1 MLFGSYDV
9 TICFEEA
16 AIIPD
21 YSGSML
27 RGAFGAALK
36 TTMCG
41 TLTRD
46 CRNCRIVSRCLYAK
60 TFEPVE
66 PPIAS
71 APKAN
76 AIPPPYVIE
85 PTLEP
90 RRRFEPGETLMFRIL
105 LFGSANDFL
114 PFFIHAFELMGR
126 RGVGRRAEGSGG
138 ATFSL
143 HSVTQEQDEPL
154 YDVNT
159 GRLLAEPVTTNLSVQ
174 PAGATGHGRLRVNL
188 ITPLR
193 LKFMN
198 HLQASLPFHIF
209 VRAALRRVSSM
220 FAAHGAGEPP
230 LDYSG
235 LVAQAGRVNVVA
247 SHTRWLDWERYS
259 SRQKTRM
266 LLGGI
271 VGRIE
276 YEGVS
281 REFLPALEVARTLHI
296 GKQTTFGLG
305 LMDFEWQET
314 RQ

>member
-1 MLFGSYDV
+1 
-9 TICFEEA
+9 
-16 AIIPD
+16 
-21 YSGSML
+21 
-27 RGAFGAALK
+27 
-36 TTMCG
+36 
-41 TLTRD
+41 
-46 CRNCRIVSRCLYAK
+46 
-60 TFEPVE
+60 
-66 PPIAS
+66 
-71 APKAN
+71 
-76 AIPPPYVIE
+76 VIE

-90 RRRFEPGETLMFRIL
+90 RRRFEPGETLLFRIL

-126 RGVGRRAEGSGG
+126 RGVGRRVEGAGG

-143 HSVTQEQDEPL
+143 HSVKQNQDEHL

-159 GRLLAEPVTTNLSVQ
+159 GRLLNELVTTRLSVQ
-174 PAGATGHGRLRVNL
+174 PAVSSGQGRLRVDL

-198 HLQASLPFHIF
+198 HLQASLPFHILI
-209 VRAALRRVSSM
+209 RAALRRVSSM
-220 FAAHGAGEPP
+220 FATHGQGEPQ
-230 LDYSG
+230 LDYPG
-235 LVAQAGRVNVVA
+235 LVAQAGGVNVVA
-247 SHTRWLDWERYS
+247 NDTRWLDWERYS

-271 VGRIE
+271 VGRVE

-281 REFLPALEVARTLHI
+281 GEFLPILEVARTLHI

-314 RQ
+314 R